1 MILRFLTT
9 LYVLTRTKSATK
21 YIILWKVI
29 ITSFKI
35 SNCFYLVIFHT
46 HTHKNLSLLSMVTKT
61 YIFFYVTPYI
71 IFTHPVFLRLYWHI
85 WHPWN
90 ISFPTIYNFMGVKC
104 THYKLCSVQSKLV
117 YFSQFWGMKH
127 FLGPVCDIW
136 PTSFLNKLI
145 DQNVYQILFRSILNL
160 RTAWPTKML
169 CHFEFL
175 RKFATGCSLF
185 FEKVLII
192 FMLNFGLTP
201 GAVPLLSTGLFFKL
215 SSIFRCLLSKI
226 RSQFYS

>member
-1 MILRFLTT
+1 MILRFLTS

-35 SNCFYLVIFHT
+35 SNCFYLVIFHK
-46 HTHKNLSLLSMVTKT
+46 KNLRVLSVVTKM
-61 YIFFYVTPYI
+61 YIFFFDVTPYI
-71 IFTHPVFLRLYWHI
+71 IFTHPVFLRLYWHT
-85 WHPWN
+85 WHPWK

-136 PTSFLNKLI
+136 TFAPLYCQVSYHTP
-145 DQNVYQILFRSILNL
+145 R
-160 RTAWPTKML
+160 PTKEL
-169 CHFEFL
+169 SHTGSTTYTPSKQYEWVSPNIDDHILLAFL
-175 RKFATGCSLF
+175 L
-185 FEKVLII
+185 
-192 FMLNFGLTP
+192 
-201 GAVPLLSTGLFFKL
+201 
-215 SSIFRCLLSKI
+215 
-226 RSQFYS
+226 Y

>member
-1 MILRFLTT
+1 MILWFLTT

-35 SNCFYLVIFHT
+35 SNCFYLVIFHKKKSQGT
-46 HTHKNLSLLSMVTKT
+46 KYGDQNVHFLMLHPILFLHTL
-61 YIFFYVTPYI
+61 Y
-71 IFTHPVFLRLYWHI
+71 FLRLYWHI

-90 ISFPTIYNFMGVKC
+90 ISFPTIYNFMGFKC

-136 PTSFLNKLI
+136 PEELDYEEIYTSWVLWNI
-145 DQNVYQILFRSILNL
+145 DCDLKDAPSVAHW
-160 RTAWPTKML
+160 T
-169 CHFEFL
+169 
-175 RKFATGCSLF
+175 
-185 FEKVLII
+185 
-192 FMLNFGLTP
+192 
-201 GAVPLLSTGLFFKL
+201 
-215 SSIFRCLLSKI
+215 
-226 RSQFYS
+226 